1 MLMMVFLKYV
11 KHCWITQLGEMCSA
25 SEMLGFLRYTCSLA
39 FLLWDVHVLALP
51 LDTLKALECT
61 AL

>member
-11 KHCWITQLGEMCSA
+11 KHYWITQSGKICSA

-39 FLLWDVHVLALP
+39 FLLWDVLA

-61 AL
+61 CKAL